1 LSLSTWPVASV
12 ALTFSWLEC
21 FSKSLFRESGTEG
34 GGWCFGLMVL
44 TLVNL
49 ELQVTFLL
57 GDSSCWLLDVEIV
70 FWYCRVGGGSWW
82 PSRLSWDPGSPSI
95 ILTQSL
101 LIWFIS
107 SCQEYPAFLFL
118 SNVDRKSRIKSVWSR
133 FLEWHFLKFLCS
145 IFLCSNSHKFHK
157 TINQTLCVYVSL
169 IQQIVQ
175 TAPEGGYEA
184 ALTITDWISS
194 EQGRTLCIWSDQ
206 AAQTVRFAAP
216 HCCCCLD
223 E

>member
-1 LSLSTWPVASV
+1 
-12 ALTFSWLEC
+12 
-21 FSKSLFRESGTEG
+21 
-34 GGWCFGLMVL
+34 MVF

-57 GDSSCWLLDVEIV
+57 GDIICWFVDVEMF
-70 FWYCRVGGGSWW
+70 FWYWLAGVSWW

-118 SNVDRKSRIKSVWSR
+118 SNVDRKSSIKSVWSR

-145 IFLCSNSHKFHK
+145 IFLWIVTLTNFTKPSIKVCVRLRFSQFEKFEYFHLQELQWSRRWVIGRSSHNNWLNIMAVAGYMVQHQATQTDCAPLRCS
-157 TINQTLCVYVSL
+157 
-169 IQQIVQ
+169 
-175 TAPEGGYEA
+175 A
-184 ALTITDWISS
+184 A
-194 EQGRTLCIWSDQ
+194 
-206 AAQTVRFAAP
+206 AV
-216 HCCCCLD
+216 
-223 E
+223 

>member
-1 LSLSTWPVASV
+1 
-12 ALTFSWLEC
+12 
-21 FSKSLFRESGTEG
+21 
-34 GGWCFGLMVL
+34 MVF

-57 GDSSCWLLDVEIV
+57 GDIICWFVDVEMF
-70 FWYCRVGGGSWW
+70 FWYWLAGVSWS

-118 SNVDRKSRIKSVWSR
+118 SNVDRKSSIKSVWSR

-145 IFLCSNSHKFHK
+145 IFLWIVTLTNFTKPSIKVCVRLRFSQFEKFEYFH
-157 TINQTLCVYVSL
+157 LLHSSSG
-169 IQQIVQ
+169 
-175 TAPEGGYEA
+175 PEGG
-184 ALTITDWISS
+184 
-194 EQGRTLCIWSDQ
+194 
-206 AAQTVRFAAP
+206 
-216 HCCCCLD
+216 
-223 E
+223 